1 MTTPAKNEE
10 TITNAYFL
18 GEWFYGGVSYP
29 NGNVNARLYTGMSH
43 RRRPVSVGGGKVAGL
58 WPLKAWYHSWARY
71 VPEYKSWGA
80 SPNSDR
86 SSVHQF
92 HSAPYFDAAALQSGA
107 HQVAPFL
114 NLGLFPVNLE
124 AQARTEFLEKL
135 QGSKW
140 ELGEALAEVK
150 ETAGFLR
157 DGANS
162 LADLLRRMGQRT
174 NLGAKKAAAM
184 LAEGAMDITLNY
196 QAGVVQPGVS
206 RKKQAARADKAR
218 RQLADKYG
226 MRPVTQAADMWLGY
240 QFGAKPLLNDLASA
254 TVHLN
259 KNLLETPEGQGMR
272 ARLSVTKG
280 DDSRRTSSHG
290 INSSQL
296 TGAGTIEWDVRSVV
310 TIVGDYRTDE
320 RQLRANQQLGLTSQ
334 VGLAYAVIPYS
345 WMLDYFIQ
353 FGPWLYG
360 LDAGLGLTPLGASIS
375 RTQWVK
381 PIRFTPKSSRM
392 TYTGITPWSAE
403 GSATSDPMAMRM
415 VRSTEPMVF
424 PGFPPLGEMLNVT
437 QALNALAGLKKLT
450 R

>member
-1 MTTPAKNEE
+1 M
-10 TITNAYFL
+10 
-18 GEWFYGGVSYP
+18 
-29 NGNVNARLYTGMSH
+29 
-43 RRRPVSVGGGKVAGL
+43 AGL
-58 WPLKAWYHSWARY
+58 WPLKAWHHSWARY
-71 VPEYKSWGA
+71 VPDYKSWGA
-80 SPNSDR
+80 SPNSER
-86 SSVHQF
+86 SSVYQF
-92 HSAPYFDAAALQSGA
+92 TSAPYFNAGILQEGA

-114 NLGLFPVNLE
+114 NSGLFPVNLE

-140 ELGEALAEVK
+140 ELGEALAEVR

-157 DGANS
+157 DGTNS

-184 LAEGAMDITLNY
+184 LAEGAMDIALNY

-226 MRPVTQAADMWLGY
+226 MRPVAQAADMWLGY
-240 QFGAKPLLNDLASA
+240 QFGVQPLLRDLADA
-254 TVHLN
+254 TIHLN
-259 KNLLETPEGQGMR
+259 KTLLETPEGQGMR

-290 INSSQL
+290 INSSLL

-334 VGLAYAVIPYS
+334 VGLAYAVMPYS

-353 FGPWLYG
+353 FGPWLNG

-381 PIRFTPKSSRM
+381 PIHFTPQSSQM
-392 TYTGITPWSAE
+392 TFTGITPWSAK
-403 GSATSDPMAMRM
+403 GNATSDPMAMRM
-415 VRSTEPMVF
+415 VRSLEPMVY